1 MYKLQFLNPS
11 SVLMNEYKQLS
22 QEMRQAVNAEMKS
35 VLKATDALPDLF
47 HGMMHYHMG
56 WRDEHLQPADVNAGK
71 QIRPIICLLACQ
83 AAGGEWQQAVPA
95 AAAIE
100 LLHNFSLIHDDIE
113 DASPTRRGRK
123 TLWTVWGMEQAIN
136 AGDAMFALAHL
147 ALNRLVERGV
157 AAETAVHA
165 LRRFDETCVRLT
177 QGQHADMDFETREN
191 VTVDD
196 YLAMITGK
204 TAVLL
209 SLCTELGA
217 LIARQDVATVQHYAQ
232 FGLNLGLAF
241 QVIDDILG
249 IWGDEAVIGKSASTD
264 ILTKKKTLP
273 VLYGLNQNNDLRR
286 LYQQETTDQT
296 FVQQAIQI
304 LDKTGA
310 RTDASDRATY
320 YSETALAHLEEAH
333 PIGAASVA
341 LKQLSAMLL
350 QRDF

>member
-1 MYKLQFLNPS
+1 
-11 SVLMNEYKQLS
+11 MNEFKQLS
-22 QEMRQAVNAEMKS
+22 QEMRQAVNDEMKA
-35 VLKATDALPDLF
+35 VLKATNKPPDHF
-47 HGMMHYHMG
+47 YGMMHYHMG
-56 WRDEHLQPADVNAGK
+56 WRDEHLQPADVHAGK
-71 QIRPIICLLACQ
+71 QIRPVICLLACQ
-83 AAGGEWQQAVPA
+83 AAGGDWRQAVPA

-123 TLWTVWGMEQAIN
+123 TLWTIWGTEQAIN

-147 ALNRLVERGV
+147 ALNRLVDRDV

-177 QGQHADMDFETREN
+177 QGQHADMDFERRDE
-191 VTVDD
+191 VTVDE

-217 LIARQDVATVQHYAQ
+217 LIAGSDDQTVHNYAQ

-249 IWGDEAVIGKSASTD
+249 IWGDEAIIGKSASTD

-273 VLYGLNQNNDLRR
+273 VLYGLSQNGALRQ
-286 LYQQETTDQT
+286 LYEQEPTDEA
-296 FVQQAIQI
+296 FVQNAINV
-304 LDKTGA
+304 LNKTGA
-310 RTDASDRATY
+310 REYATERATY
-320 YSETALAHLEEAH
+320 YSENALQHLEEAQ
-333 PIGAASVA
+333 PTGPAFAA
-341 LKQLSAMLL
+341 LNQLSAMLL

>member
-1 MYKLQFLNPS
+1 
-11 SVLMNEYKQLS
+11 MNEFKNLS
-22 QEMRQAVNAEMKS
+22 QQMRQAVNEEMKS
-35 VLKATDALPDLF
+35 VLKVTNNVPDLY

-56 WRDEHLQPADVNAGK
+56 WVNDQLQPTEVNAGK
-71 QIRPIICLLACQ
+71 QIRPVICLLACQ
-83 AAGGEWQQAVPA
+83 AAGGDWEQAVPA

-123 TLWTVWGMEQAIN
+123 TLWTIWGQEQAIN
-136 AGDAMFALAHL
+136 AGDAMFAYAHL
-147 ALNRLVERGV
+147 ALNRLVDRGI

-165 LRRFDETCVRLT
+165 LRIFDETCVRLT
-177 QGQHADMDFETREN
+177 QGQHADMDFETREL
-191 VTVDD
+191 VSVDE
-196 YLAMITGK
+196 YLAMIRGK

-217 LIARQDVATVQHYAQ
+217 LIAGCAQETVHNYAQ

-273 VLYGLNQNNDLRR
+273 VLYGLSQDNTLQQ
-286 LYQQETTDQT
+286 LYKHESTDEQ
-296 FVQQAIQI
+296 FVQEVIRLLNI
-304 LDKTGA
+304 TGA
-310 RTDASDRATY
+310 RSFAVQRATF
-320 YSETALAHLEEAH
+320 YSQTALQHLEEAQ
-333 PIGAASVA
+333 PSGAAYTA
-341 LKQLSAMLL
+341 LIQLSDMLL
-350 QRDF
+350 QRDS

>member
-1 MYKLQFLNPS
+1 
-11 SVLMNEYKQLS
+11 MNEFKQLS
-22 QEMRQAVNAEMKS
+22 QQMRQAVNTEMKA
-35 VLKATDALPDLF
+35 VLNATDAPPDLF

-56 WRDEHLQPADVNAGK
+56 WLDEQLQPADVHAGK
-71 QIRPIICLLACQ
+71 QIRPVICLLACQ
-83 AAGGEWQQAVPA
+83 AAGGDWRQAVPA

-123 TLWTVWGMEQAIN
+123 TLWTIWGQEQAIN
-136 AGDAMFALAHL
+136 AGDAMFAFAHL
-147 ALNRLVERGV
+147 ALNRLVNRRV

-177 QGQHADMDFETREN
+177 QGQHADMDFETRDS
-191 VTVDD
+191 VTVDE
-196 YLAMITGK
+196 YLTMITGK

-217 LIARQDVATVQHYAQ
+217 LIAGCNKETVHNYAQ

-273 VLYGLNQNNDLRR
+273 ILYGLSQNGVLRK
-286 LYQQETTDQT
+286 LYEREITNEA
-296 FVQQAIQI
+296 FVEEAISV
-304 LDKTGA
+304 LNTTGA
-310 RTDASDRATY
+310 RDYATERATY
-320 YSETALAHLEEAH
+320 YSQTALQHLEEAQ
-333 PIGAASVA
+333 PTGTAYIA
-341 LKQLSAMLL
+341 LNQLSAMLL

>member
-1 MYKLQFLNPS
+1 
-11 SVLMNEYKQLS
+11 MNEFKQLS
-22 QEMRQAVNAEMKS
+22 QEMRQAVNAEMKA
-35 VLKATDALPDLF
+35 VLNATDQQPDLF

-56 WRDEHLQPADVNAGK
+56 WRDEQLQPADVNAGK
-71 QIRPIICLLACQ
+71 QIRPVICLLTCQ
-83 AAGGEWQQAVPA
+83 AAGGDWQQAVPA

-123 TLWTVWGMEQAIN
+123 TLWTIWGMEQAIN

-147 ALNRLVERGV
+147 ALNRLVDRGV

-177 QGQHADMDFETREN
+177 QGQHADMDFEARDE
-191 VTVDD
+191 VTVDE

-217 LIARQDVATVQHYAQ
+217 LIAGCDPRTVHNYAQ

-273 VLYGLNQNNDLRR
+273 VLYGLSQNGALRQ
-286 LYQQETTDQT
+286 LYEQETTNEA
-296 FVQQAIQI
+296 FVQEAIAV
-304 LDKTGA
+304 LNKTGA
-310 RTDASDRATY
+310 RDYATQRATH
-320 YSETALAHLEEAH
+320 YSENALHHLDEAH
-333 PIGAASVA
+333 PAGPASTA
-341 LKQLSAMLL
+341 LNQLSAMLL
-350 QRDF
+350 QRNF

>member
-1 MYKLQFLNPS
+1 
-11 SVLMNEYKQLS
+11 MNEFKQLS
-22 QEMRQAVNAEMKS
+22 QEMRQAVNAEMKA
-35 VLKATDALPDLF
+35 VLKATDEQPDLF
-47 HGMMHYHMG
+47 FGMMHYHMG
-56 WRDEHLQPADVNAGK
+56 WRDQQLQPANVHAGK
-71 QIRPIICLLACQ
+71 QIRPVICLLACQ
-83 AAGGEWQQAVPA
+83 AAGGDWQQAVPA

-123 TLWTVWGMEQAIN
+123 TLWTIWGQEQAIN
-136 AGDAMFALAHL
+136 AGDAMFALAHI
-147 ALNRLVERGV
+147 ALNRLVDRNV
-157 AAETAVHA
+157 AAETVVHA

-177 QGQHADMDFETREN
+177 QGQHADMDFETRHE
-191 VTVDD
+191 VSVDE

-217 LIARQDVATVQHYAQ
+217 LIAGCDAPTVYNYAQ

-273 VLYGLNQNNDLRR
+273 VLYGLSQNGALRQ
-286 LYQQETTDQT
+286 LYEQETTDEA
-296 FVQQAIQI
+296 FVQEAINV
-304 LDKTGA
+304 LNSTGA
-310 RTDASDRATY
+310 RDYATERATY
-320 YSETALAHLEEAH
+320 YSQNALQHLEEAQ
-333 PIGAASVA
+333 PSGPAFAA
-341 LKQLSAMLL
+341 LNQLSAILL

>member
-1 MYKLQFLNPS
+1 
-11 SVLMNEYKQLS
+11 
-22 QEMRQAVNAEMKS
+22 
-35 VLKATDALPDLF
+35 
-47 HGMMHYHMG
+47 
-56 WRDEHLQPADVNAGK
+56 
-71 QIRPIICLLACQ
+71 
-83 AAGGEWQQAVPA
+83 VPA

-123 TLWTVWGMEQAIN
+123 TLWTIWGTEQAIN

-147 ALNRLVERGV
+147 ALNRLIDRGV

-177 QGQHADMDFETREN
+177 QGQHADMDFEMRDE
-191 VTVDD
+191 VTVDE

-217 LIARQDVATVQHYAQ
+217 LIANCDSQTVHNYAQ

-249 IWGDEAVIGKSASTD
+249 IWGDEAIIGKSSSTD

-273 VLYGLNQNNDLRR
+273 VLYGLSQNGALRQ
-286 LYQQETTDQT
+286 LYEQETTDET
-296 FVQQAIQI
+296 FVQEAIAV
-304 LDKTGA
+304 LNSTGA
-310 RTDASDRATY
+310 RDYATQRATY
-320 YSETALAHLEEAH
+320 YSENALGHLEEAQ
-333 PIGAASVA
+333 PSGSASAA
-341 LKQLSAMLL
+341 LNQLSAMLL